1 MAFEHIYDTCMRAT
15 NNDEHYCK
23 QILNELD
30 RLALERMVKYRDER
44 GIEHVIV
51 LPTGDEPLVEI
62 RAERDRSLDVKIK
75 GGNYAAFIKYA
86 YDGQIKPVYAMLSTP
101 QHVYTLNIYMSSM
114 DIQREI
120 FARRRGYRRGYG
132 R

>member
-1 MAFEHIYDTCMRAT
+1 MAFEHVYDVCIRAT

-30 RLALERMVKYRDER
+30 RLAHERMVKYRDER
-44 GIEHVIV
+44 GIEHVVV
-51 LPTGDEPLVEI
+51 LPTDDEPLVEI
-62 RAERDRSLDVKIK
+62 RGEQDKSLDIKVKGK
-75 GGNYAAFIKYA
+75 NYVAFVRYI

-101 QHVYTLNIYMSSM
+101 QHVYALNIYMSSK

-120 FARRRGYRRGYG
+120 YARRRGYG